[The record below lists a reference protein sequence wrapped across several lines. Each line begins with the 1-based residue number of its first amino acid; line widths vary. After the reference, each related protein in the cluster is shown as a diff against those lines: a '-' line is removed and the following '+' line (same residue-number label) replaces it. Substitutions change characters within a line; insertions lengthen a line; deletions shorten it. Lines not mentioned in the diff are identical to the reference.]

1 MDRDSILLVFGL
13 YVMGVVAVATLVI
26 MWLLGW
32 LR

>member
-1 MDRDSILLVFGL
+1 MNRDDIWMLFGL